1 MSMRKRRKHCA
12 NILGRDAYAQKMFLL
27 GYRTKF
33 YFMGRLYGG
42 TKHCIHLTVSDE
54 A

>member
-12 NILGRDAYAQKMFLL
+12 WILGRDAYAQRMFRL

-33 YFMGRLYGG
+33 YFMGRFYGR
-42 TKHCIHLTVSDE
+42 KRHCIHIAVSDE

>member
-12 NILGRDAYAQKMFLL
+12 NILGRDAYAQKMFRL

-33 YFMGRLYGG
+33 YYMGRFFSGS
-42 TKHCIHLTVSDE
+42 KVCIHLTVKDQ

>member
-12 NILGRDAYAQKMFLL
+12 NILGRDAYAQKMFRL

-33 YFMGRLYGG
+33 YFMGCRYGG
-42 TKHCIHLTVSDE
+42 TKHCIHLTYMV
-54 A
+54 